1 MASRSQSSSLSSSFD
16 ESYFSKTYVPLSSLP
31 TPPLSSHSNT
41 STRQQSPETIF
52 SPGEVPDPELL
63 GPAIHLTNLI
73 PSSTSLIT
81 TSVPL
86 VHAIITRANLP
97 LETIALAVSI
107 LDSLNSRFALQWRKG
122 CPLVTQHMPCSF
134 GNLDERVEEQ
144 HIDSIL
150 PELIVLSA
158 LILAVKFSDDAQQT
172 TKEYAEEWGNG
183 LWTCQQI
190 NFTQWCILENL
201 GHRLLPLW
209 KHSIILEALEDMERA
224 GHQHIPE
231 IYDADEDCD
240 AATCFGSVRGLAHK
254 RKSSDGKAVVGIC
267 EQLTPAETPV
277 VKNIKGTQD
286 VSLETRNTFQSG
298 SGSEGYLQLPDK
310 TAIPREPFPMYVE
323 HSIKGMGL
331 GF

>member
-1 MASRSQSSSLSSSFD
+1 M
-16 ESYFSKTYVPLSSLP
+16 
-31 TPPLSSHSNT
+31 
-41 STRQQSPETIF
+41 
-52 SPGEVPDPELL
+52 
-63 GPAIHLTNLI
+63 
-73 PSSTSLIT
+73 
-81 TSVPL
+81 
-86 VHAIITRANLP
+86 
-97 LETIALAVSI
+97 
-107 LDSLNSRFALQWRKG
+107 
-122 CPLVTQHMPCSF
+122 TQHMPCSF

-298 SGSEGYLQLPDK
+298 SGSEGCLQLPDK

-323 HSIKGMGL
+323 HSIKGMGM